1 MLVEFVTPADQ
12 RQHQES
18 QRTRDA
24 KQAERDAERMKK
36 AFEKAGGTV

>member
-18 QRTRDA
+18 SAERDT
-24 KQAERDAERMKK
+24 KRAERDAKRMKK